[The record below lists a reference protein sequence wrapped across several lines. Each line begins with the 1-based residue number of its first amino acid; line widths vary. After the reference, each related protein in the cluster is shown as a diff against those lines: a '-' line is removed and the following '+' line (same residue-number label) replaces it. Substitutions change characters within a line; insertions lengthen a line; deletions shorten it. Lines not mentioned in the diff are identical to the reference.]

1 MSPDKTTANHI
12 PIRFTDED
20 ETRISDDRPTP
31 GVRDGGSASD
41 PEGRDSAMVYADA
54 ESGGGR
60 IDDTGT
66 SGDVFSF
73 RAVENNDKSEAFASS
88 EIHDSLSGAAHNA
101 PAVVDASGPAMA
113 ELVATR
119 AELRR
124 VEVELQKAHEEQ
136 QELREAATRR
146 QADFEN
152 YRKRV
157 ERERGESYQRTLGEV
172 VGHLLPVMDNL
183 RRAVVTETSVK
194 AEESEEF
201 RRFLHG
207 VELISKQL
215 GGVLETF
222 GVEPVATVGLPFDPH
237 IHEAVATE
245 QTDVHEP
252 DTVVEEIVRG
262 YRLGG
267 KLLRPAMVKVSK

>member
-1 MSPDKTTANHI
+1 MSPDKTTDNHI

-20 ETRISDDRPTP
+20 ENRISDDRPTP
-31 GVRDGGSASD
+31 EVRGGRSASD
-41 PEGRDSAMVYADA
+41 AEERDSAMAYADA
-54 ESGGGR
+54 ESGVGR
-60 IDDTGT
+60 IDETGT

-73 RAVENNDKSEAFASS
+73 RAAENNDDREALASS
-88 EIHDSLSGAAHNA
+88 EIHDSLSGSAHNA

-124 VEVELQKAHEEQ
+124 VEVELQKVYEEGH
-136 QELREAATRR
+136 ELREAAARR

-157 ERERGESYQRTLGEV
+157 ERDRSESYQRTLGEV
-172 VGHLLPVMDNL
+172 VAQLLPVVDNL

-194 AEESEEF
+194 ADESEEF
-201 RRFLHG
+201 GRFLQG

-215 GGVLETF
+215 SGVLETF

-237 IHEAVATE
+237 IHEAVAME
-245 QTDVHEP
+245 QSDVHEP
-252 DTVVEEIVRG
+252 DTVIEEIVRG
-262 YRLGG
+262 YRIGG
-267 KLLRPAMVKVSK
+267 RLLRPAMVKVAK

>member
-1 MSPDKTTANHI
+1 MSSDKTTANHI

-20 ETRISDDRPTP
+20 ETRNSDDRPTP
-31 GVRDGGSASD
+31 VVRDGGSASD
-41 PEGRDSAMVYADA
+41 AEG
-54 ESGGGR
+54 
-60 IDDTGT
+60 DD
-66 SGDVFSF
+66 
-73 RAVENNDKSEAFASS
+73 REAFASS

-124 VEVELQKAHEEQ
+124 VEVELQKSHEER
-136 QELREAATRR
+136 QELREVAARR

-172 VGHLLPVMDNL
+172 VAHLLPVVDNL
-183 RRAVVTETSVK
+183 HRAVVTETSVE

-207 VELISKQL
+207 VKLISKQL
-215 GGVLETF
+215 SGVLETF

-237 IHEAVATE
+237 IHEAAATE
-245 QTDVHEP
+245 QSDVHEP

-267 KLLRPAMVKVSK
+267 RLLRPAMVKVAK

>member
-1 MSPDKTTANHI
+1 MSPDKTTANYI

-20 ETRISDDRPTP
+20 ESRISDDRQTP
-31 GVRDGGSASD
+31 EVRDGRSASD
-41 PEGRDSAMVYADA
+41 PEDRDSAMAYADA
-54 ESGGGR
+54 ESGGGQ
-60 IDDTGT
+60 IDETGT
-66 SGDVFSF
+66 AGDVFSS
-73 RAVENNDKSEAFASS
+73 RAVENNDDRDAFASS
-88 EIHDSLSGAAHNA
+88 ETHDSLSGAAHNA
-101 PAVVDASGPAMA
+101 PAIVDSSGPAMA

-124 VEVELQKAHEEQ
+124 VEVELQKAHEEG

-172 VGHLLPVMDNL
+172 VAQLLPVVDNL

-215 GGVLETF
+215 SGVLETF
-222 GVEPVATVGLPFDPH
+222 GVEPVATVGQPFDPH

-245 QTDVHEP
+245 QTDAHEP

-267 KLLRPAMVKVSK
+267 RLLRPAMVKVAK